1 MGALV
6 VVGLS
11 VSGEGKFADLSIYL
25 GEFYLEYIGILCI
38 HGDYDCKEERS
49 STRIS
54 VLLIKKTA
62 PVSLK
67 PHFDGKFKL

>member
-6 VVGLS
+6 VLGLS
-11 VSGEGKFADLSIYL
+11 VLGAGKFANLKTL
-25 GEFYLEYIGILCI
+25 GEIIWGYIGVLCT

-54 VLLIKKTA
+54 VLLILKTA
-62 PVSLK
+62 RVSLK
-67 PHFDGKFKL
+67 PHFDGKFKI